1 MCVHVYVCIA
11 HHMTLHTHPHHVTLC
26 DTRMQVRQ
34 ALTADAKKDGIQDTP
49 DSMFA
54 YLVERVRNNLHVI
67 LCMSPVGEPFR
78 NCLRMFPAYVNCT
91 TIDWFSE
98 WPKDALLEV
107 AMKGLE
113 DVQLASG
120 GQEVTELQKNVATV
134 FVTMHRSVVE
144 MSERMLFEMKR
155 HNYVTPTNYLELV
168 SGYKLYVP
176 ICIPPYCILNT
187 LFAAYICTYVHACSV
202 HCRCM

>member
-1 MCVHVYVCIA
+1 M
-11 HHMTLHTHPHHVTLC
+11 
-26 DTRMQVRQ
+26 RQ
-34 ALTADAKKDGIQDTP
+34 ALAADAKKDGVQDTP
-49 DSMFA
+49 DSMFS

-78 NCLRMFPAYVNCT
+78 NRLRMFPAYVNCT
-91 TIDWFSE
+91 TIDWFCE

-107 AMKGLE
+107 AIKGLE
-113 DVQLASG
+113 EVQFATGSSD
-120 GQEVTELQKNVATV
+120 EDTSDLQKNIATV

-168 SGYKLYVP
+168 SGYKL
-176 ICIPPYCILNT
+176 
-187 LFAAYICTYVHACSV
+187 
-202 HCRCM
+202 

>member
-1 MCVHVYVCIA
+1 
-11 HHMTLHTHPHHVTLC
+11 
-26 DTRMQVRQ
+26 
-34 ALTADAKKDGIQDTP
+34 
-49 DSMFA
+49 MFA

-67 LCMSPVGEPFR
+67 LCMSPIGEPFR
-78 NCLRMFPAYVNCT
+78 NCLRMFPMYVNCT

-168 SGYKLYVP
+168 SRYKL
-176 ICIPPYCILNT
+176 L
-187 LFAAYICTYVHACSV
+187 LDEKRKELGDAANKLRNRLGKLRRYKDKG
-202 HCRCM
+202 